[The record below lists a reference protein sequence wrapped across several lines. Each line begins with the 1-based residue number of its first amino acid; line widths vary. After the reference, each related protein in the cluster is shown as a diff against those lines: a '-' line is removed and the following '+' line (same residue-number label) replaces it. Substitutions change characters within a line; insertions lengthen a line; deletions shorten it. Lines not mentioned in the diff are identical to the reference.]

1 MPLVSFPE
9 GEVPERLRRQ
19 AIALQQQAWPT
30 TDPDDLSPWH
40 DPASNA
46 VSVLLVD
53 SDDRV
58 LSTLDILSA
67 RLDFGGV
74 SYAASG
80 ISAMVTDRSRRGAGH
95 GRIVAEAAATIMEA
109 NGADIGIFTCDH
121 HLRSFYA
128 SAGWGHLAGS
138 TLIGGTPTR
147 PFPSDQFDSGQFNKV
162 VMARFFTP
170 KAKAAERDFV
180 GARIPLHPGEIDRLW

>member
-1 MPLVSFPE
+1 MQLVSFPE
-9 GEVPERLRRQ
+9 AEVPEHLRRQ

-40 DPASNA
+40 DPAADA

-53 SDDRV
+53 SDGRV
-58 LSTLDILSA
+58 LSTHDILSK
-67 RLDFGGV
+67 RLDFRGV

-95 GRIVAEAAATIMEA
+95 GRIVAEAAA
-109 NGADIGIFTCDH
+109 
-121 HLRSFYA
+121 
-128 SAGWGHLAGS
+128 SAGWEHLAGS

-147 PFPSDQFDSGQFNKV
+147 PIPSDRFDGGRNEKV

-170 KAKAAERDFV
+170 KARAAEREFI
-180 GARIPLHPGEIDRLW
+180 GAHIPLHPGEIDRLW